1 MKIIAHRANINGPNL
16 YNENQKSSIS
26 NCIDSGFEVEIDVRL
41 VNGKLYLGHD
51 NPDQIITKRELD
63 QIKNKLWIHCK
74 NLDAFTFFNKINEKF
89 NYFWHETDS
98 YSLTSQGYIWTYPGK
113 ELSSRCICV
122 MPEMKLSLKEMSFLK
137 NNEIAGICTDYP
149 NLIR

>member
-1 MKIIAHRANINGPNL
+1 MKIIAHRANLNGPNL
-16 YNENQKSSIS
+16 NVENRISSIS

-74 NLDAFTFFNKINEKF
+74 NLEAFTFFNKINEKF
-89 NYFWHETDS
+89 NYFWHERDS
-98 YSLTSQGYIWTYPGK
+98 
-113 ELSSRCICV
+113 
-122 MPEMKLSLKEMSFLK
+122 
-137 NNEIAGICTDYP
+137 
-149 NLIR
+149 

>member
-1 MKIIAHRANINGPNL
+1 MKIIAHRANLNGPNL
-16 YNENQKSSIS
+16 NVENRISSIS

-74 NLDAFTFFNKINEKF
+74 NLEAFTFFNKINEKF
-89 NYFWHETDS
+89 NYFWHERDS
-98 YSLTSQGYIWTYPGK
+98 YTLTSQGYIWTYPGEK
-113 ELSSRCICV
+113 LSSRCICV
-122 MPEMKLSLKEMSFLK
+122 MPELKQSLKEMSFLK

-149 NLIR
+149 NLI